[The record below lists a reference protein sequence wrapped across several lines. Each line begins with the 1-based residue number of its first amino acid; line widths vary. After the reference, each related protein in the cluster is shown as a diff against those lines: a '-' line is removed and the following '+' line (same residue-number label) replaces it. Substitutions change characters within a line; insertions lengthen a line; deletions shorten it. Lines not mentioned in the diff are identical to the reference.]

1 MTAREFAPSDLPPL
15 LPELLSDTSVI
26 ALVPNEGEDRA
37 WAAHIAWELARAA
50 CGTRRVALIDAG
62 VDLPALDPGA
72 VSTGQEG
79 LVDAFEFGSSLSHV
93 AREQEPDLY
102 YIPAGTSPSDPK
114 AIWSHARWQRL
125 QRGFA
130 SQGAVLFLFL
140 PWEALTHLTV
150 RPDRIL
156 LLARDWPAGTPVAER
171 VWCVVRETST
181 ASAPVPRT
189 RGIQWRTAVTATLAV
204 VAAVAASYWFIV
216 RPRGLESPSPR
227 PTPEPVAVF
236 DSAPQAAIDSVGEV
250 AVDTPAVPEPAHTP
264 APTPTESV
272 PVPDTLPYTLQV
284 AAFDQMEAAR
294 ALIDT
299 LDEAGY
305 LAYVTPVRVGTPAR
319 LWHRVMVGAFTTVA
333 DAQATRTA
341 LWDARL
347 VRRERGTVLLTPRT
361 LEVNTFRSGENAA
374 AAAAGLREGGIPGYI
389 VAGPDGVYRLLVGAF
404 QSAGQAEDAASL
416 LLAAGYRG
424 TLVIRIGTAR

>member
-1 MTAREFAPSDLPPL
+1 MTAREFAPSDLPLL
-15 LPELLSDTSVI
+15 LPELLSDASVI
-26 ALVPNEGEDRA
+26 ALVPDDGEDRA

-72 VSTGQEG
+72 VTTGQEG

-102 YIPAGTSPSDPK
+102 YIPAGTSPSEPA
-114 AIWSHARWQRL
+114 AIWSHERWQRL

-140 PWEALTHLTV
+140 PWDALPQLTV

-171 VWCVVRETST
+171 VWGVVRETP
-181 ASAPVPRT
+181 AAPIPRA
-189 RGIQWRTAVTATLAV
+189 RGVQWRTAVTATLAV
-204 VAAVAASYWFIV
+204 VAAVAASYWFLV
-216 RPRGLESPSPR
+216 RPRGLEFPSPG
-227 PTPEPVAVF
+227 PTPEPVAVAN
-236 DSAPQAAIDSVGEV
+236 SAPAVAVDSPGGGRGEV
-250 AVDTPAVPEPAHTP
+250 AVDTSTVPEPASTPTP
-264 APTPTESV
+264 APA
-272 PVPDTLPYTLQV
+272 PDTLPYTLQI
-284 AAFDQMEAAR
+284 AAFDQMEPAL

-333 DAQATRTA
+333 DAQAKRA
-341 LWDARL
+341 ELWDARL
-347 VRRERGTVLLTPRT
+347 VRRERGAVLLTPRA
-361 LEVNTFRSGENAA
+361 LEVNTFRSGEKAV

-416 LLAAGYRG
+416 LLAVGYRG